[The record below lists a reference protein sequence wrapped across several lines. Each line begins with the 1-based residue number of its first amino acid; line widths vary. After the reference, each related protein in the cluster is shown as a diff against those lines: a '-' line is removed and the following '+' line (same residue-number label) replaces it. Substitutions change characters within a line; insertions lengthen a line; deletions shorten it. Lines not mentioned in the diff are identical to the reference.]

1 MQGRADASTGV
12 RIQAEPKGCT
22 FAPTVPRPGLI
33 WHQDGEL
40 PGFRNHVIL
49 GAEDRAEDGGTKLS
63 PLPRCPIPSPGERLL
78 CLAHRGSRHSG
89 GPVASPQGGKL
100 PATVGAVLGETL
112 SM

>member
-12 RIQAEPKGCT
+12 RIQAAPTGRT
-22 FAPTVPRPGLI
+22 FAPTVPRPGLT

-49 GAEDRAEDGGTKLS
+49 GAEDGGTKLS
-63 PLPRCPIPSPGERLL
+63 PLPRCPIPSPGEHLL
-78 CLAHRGSRHSG
+78 CLAHRGTRHSG

-112 SM
+112 SV